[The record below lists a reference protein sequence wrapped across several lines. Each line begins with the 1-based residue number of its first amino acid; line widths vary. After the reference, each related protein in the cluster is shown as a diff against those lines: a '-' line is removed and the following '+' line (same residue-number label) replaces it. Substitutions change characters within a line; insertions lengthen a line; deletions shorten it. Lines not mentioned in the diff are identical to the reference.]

1 MIKTTYVLLKKAA
14 EILNTDEDTLLIA
27 AIERRVKL
35 FGFLGE
41 ALEALCMTP
50 DTSKTSEYFKDFYR
64 STDQDTKWFDF
75 VPLNS
80 RDAADI
86 FREGFCSI
94 DVLSEPGAD
103 GSYWSIDDSEFESLD
118 IENYP
123 KVLRKNI
130 FLKHTDVEAI
140 KAKAQLPEP
149 HTLPTPPIRKSAA
162 TKAADTYLVIIA
174 ALAKKAG
181 INIHEA
187 GAANKIR
194 RELDLLGIPMTEGTI
209 YTKVVE
215 VLPEVLA
222 DIPDAI
228 GRKQKTTPKQ

>member
-123 KVLRKNI
+123 KVLRINV
-130 FLKHTDVEAI
+130 FLKYSDVEEI
-140 KAKAQLPEP
+140 KTKAQLPEP
-149 HTLPTPPIRKSAA
+149 HTEPIPPISKSA
-162 TKAADTYLVIIA
+162 DTRRNNTLLIIIA
-174 ALAKKAG
+174 ALAKQSQIDLTKPD
-181 INIHEA
+181 
-187 GAANKIR
+187 AASRIEGCTTRYGRKVTDDTIR
-194 RELDLLGIPMTEGTI
+194 KVIEQIDELDL
-209 YTKVVE
+209 
-215 VLPEVLA
+215 
-222 DIPDAI
+222 
-228 GRKQKTTPKQ
+228 PKKPN